1 MIGLIVRLSFTD
13 DLNEMHNYFNRTPNS
28 QDMEEALWGMH
39 RIESI
44 YDLQAWDMAN
54 GVISTHKLQ

>member
-1 MIGLIVRLSFTD
+1 
-13 DLNEMHNYFNRTPNS
+13 
-28 QDMEEALWGMH
+28 MEEALWGMH

-54 GVISTHKLQ
+54 GIISTHKLQWVFVNKHSDIWKIKLKT